1 MKIWLLRIWKKYV
14 ILGSVS
20 GTGIWKRRNPA
31 KMAGKGEGSDKE
43 VAMRFTKMQGCGND
57 YVYID
62 GGAQHILAEEKP
74 ELVRRLSDRHFGVG
88 GDGVIFINP

>member
-14 ILGSVS
+14 ILASVS

-62 GGAQHILAEEKP
+62 GAKEKIAP
-74 ELVRRLSDRHFGVG
+74 EDKEAFVRRGHVRRFGERGEG
-88 GDGVIFINP
+88 GAFF